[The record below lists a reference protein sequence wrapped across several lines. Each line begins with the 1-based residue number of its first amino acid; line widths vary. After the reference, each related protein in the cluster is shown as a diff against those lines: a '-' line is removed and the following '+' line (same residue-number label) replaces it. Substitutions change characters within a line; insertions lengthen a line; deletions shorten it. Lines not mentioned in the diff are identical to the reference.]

1 MQMLWVAVSWDLYQ
15 ITHSAVALG
24 NVGIAQVAPFLLF
37 ALFAGHLADRYNRR
51 NTVLWTQV
59 IFLASS
65 LALVAATRSVPIIY
79 ACLFCNAT
87 ARAFQGPA
95 RLAVLPLVVPP
106 AHISNAITWNSSFN
120 EIASVSGPALAGIL
134 LAWKGS
140 RLVYSVQAGCAAFA
154 LVSYLLMHFRHERTE
169 TVAPVPARQAI
180 VEGVRFVWRDKLI
193 LSAISLD
200 MFAVLFGG
208 ATALLPIFSVDILHG
223 GAHTLGWLRA
233 APSIGAVA
241 MALAL
246 AHLPRIRNA
255 GKALLWAVLGYGVAT
270 IGFGLSRSLWLSFA
284 LLLLTGM
291 CDNVS
296 VVLRHSLVQT
306 ETPDRVRGRVLA
318 VNNIF
323 ISCSNQL
330 GAVESGLTAT
340 WFGAVNS
347 VVFGGIATLLVVAV
361 FARGSRALRQWR
373 AI

>member
-1 MQMLWVAVSWDLYQ
+1 MQMLWVAVSWDLYLA
-15 ITHSAVALG
+15 THSAVALG
-24 NVGIAQVAPFLLF
+24 NVGLAQVAPFLLF
-37 ALFAGHLADRYNRR
+37 ALFAGHVADRYNRR
-51 NTVLWTQV
+51 NTVLTTQA

-65 LALVAATRSVPIIY
+65 LALVVETRSVPAIY
-79 ACLFCNAT
+79 TCLFLNAT

-95 RLAVLPLVVPP
+95 RLAVLPLVVPGDDL
-106 AHISNAITWNSSFN
+106 SNAITWTSSFN

-134 LAWKGS
+134 LAWRGS
-140 RLVYSVQAGCAAFA
+140 RIVYIVQAGCAAFA
-154 LVSYLLMHFRHERTE
+154 YVCYLLMHFRHERTE
-169 TVAPVPARQAI
+169 TVAPMPPREAI

-223 GAHTLGWLRA
+223 GPHTLGWLRA

-241 MALAL
+241 MALVL
-246 AHLPRIRNA
+246 AHRPRIREA
-255 GKALLWAVLGYGVAT
+255 GKTLLWAVLGYGIAT

-284 LLLLTGM
+284 LLVVTGM
-291 CDNVS
+291 CDNIS
-296 VVLRHSLVQT
+296 VVLRHSLVQR

-330 GAVESGLTAT
+330 GAVESGLTAA
-340 WFGAVNS
+340 WLGAVRS
-347 VVFGGIATLLVVAV
+347 VVFGGMATIAVVAA
-361 FARGSRALRQWR
+361 FARVKPLREWKQ
-373 AI
+373 